1 MGFDPLHWLRARIG
15 EGQVLGRTGNSVGG
29 VDVSSLTP
37 GGHFVPAT
45 TNTYDLGLT
54 GTRWRTLYLGTALA
68 VNVADATADGVSRP
82 VTVTHTTTG
91 TPAAGIGA
99 GILLQVPST
108 AGTLRSAGAVDALH
122 TFAVDGAELSA
133 LVLRAGMGGT
143 LFEAARFAAALA
155 SVNGLQ
161 VTASATGQP
170 VVVAARGDDAN
181 VSLNLKPK
189 GAGAVS
195 LVDSADVAR
204 LTVNST
210 GIGLHGA
217 TPVAQGAAIADATNG
232 TDVITQ
238 LNLLLA
244 HLRLRG
250 DIAT

>member
-1 MGFDPLHWLRARIG
+1 MNFFHWLRSRMSS
-15 EGQVLGRTGNSVGG
+15 GQVLVRNGASIVG
-29 VDVSSLTP
+29 VDPSALTP
-37 GGHFVPAT
+37 AGNFLPAT
-45 TNTYDLGLT
+45 ANAHDLGAT

-99 GILLQVPST
+99 GILLQVPSD

-122 TFAVDGAELSA
+122 TSATDAAELSA
-133 LVLRAGMGGT
+133 LVLRAGIGGT
-143 LFEAARFAAALA
+143 LFEAARFAAALTA
-155 SVNGLQ
+155 VNSLE
-161 VTASATGQP
+161 VTGSATGQP
-170 VVVAARGDDAN
+170 VLVSARGSDTN
-181 VSLNLKPK
+181 VSLRLKPK
-189 GAGAVS
+189 GTGAVA
-195 LVDSADVAR
+195 LVDSADAPRIAVD
-204 LTVNST
+204 NT

-217 TPVAQGAAIADATNG
+217 TPVAQSAAIANATDG

-238 LNLLLA
+238 FNLLLA

>member
-1 MGFDPLHWLRARIG
+1 MNFFHWLRARMG
-15 EGQVLGRTGNSVGG
+15 DGQVLVRTGAGIVGA
-29 VDVSSLTP
+29 DVSSLTP
-37 GGHFVPAT
+37 AGNFLPAT
-45 TNTYDLGLT
+45 TNAHDLGAT
-54 GTRWRTLYLGTALA
+54 GTRWRTLYLGTGLA
-68 VNVADATADGVSRP
+68 VNVSDATADGVSRP
-82 VTVTHTTTG
+82 VTITHTTTG

-217 TPVAQGAAIADATNG
+217 TPVAQGAAIANATNS